1 MRVRHPRLWQ
11 GHLHNTAADVNG
23 NGEGDDDDIDG
34 DDNVNADGDG
44 NNPKGR
50 RSPRWNAALRRRWKH
65 YRRQTHL
72 LRRSEPRK
80 IERLFTLVLFLHQIH
95 AQANVQYKD
104 KEDELSAL
112 SRRIMLLET
121 ESNGAD
127 VKLAKTTMEVSIISQ
142 INDIS
147 FKYAINAIQVQSPI
161 ESLRSNLLRISL

>member
-11 GHLHNTAADVNG
+11 GHLHNTASDEND
-23 NGEGDDDDIDG
+23 NDEGDDDDIDG
-34 DDNVNADGDG
+34 NDNVNADG
-44 NNPKGR
+44 NNSKGR

-65 YRRQTHL
+65 YRRLTHL

-127 VKLAKTTMEVSIISQ
+127 VKLAKTTMEVSIISP
-142 INDIS
+142 IYDNS
-147 FKYAINAIQVQSPI
+147 FKYAINA
-161 ESLRSNLLRISL
+161 ESN

>member
-11 GHLHNTAADVNG
+11 GHLHNIAADEND

-34 DDNVNADGDG
+34 DNNVNADGDG

-65 YRRQTHL
+65 YRRLTHL
-72 LRRSEPRK
+72 LRRSGPRK
-80 IERLFTLVLFLHQIH
+80 IKRLFNLILFVHQIH
-95 AQANVQYKD
+95 IQANVQYKD

-142 INDIS
+142 ISKIS
-147 FKYAINAIQVQSPI
+147 FKYAINANNP
-161 ESLRSNLLRISL
+161 ESN

>member
-1 MRVRHPRLWQ
+1 MPIFFVKSVKIYTGQKKFSRAPPVTNIRY
-11 GHLHNTAADVNG
+11 D
-23 NGEGDDDDIDG
+23 GDGDGDG
-34 DDNVNADGDG
+34 DDEDGVNAGGDGDG

-65 YRRQTHL
+65 YRRLTHL

-142 INDIS
+142 T
-147 FKYAINAIQVQSPI
+147 
-161 ESLRSNLLRISL
+161 